1 MERQTVEY
9 WKGKKDYE
17 VPMIQRTEVGK
28 KRSWEDNR
36 IAFTSSQL
44 QFIVCG
50 LYTTLTVLVI
60 WLHYELYRYLFR
72 LTVSESISSAVVI
85 TFVLSWK
92 PLCAVISAVN
102 SVAMSTLEPSR

>member
-9 WKGKKDYE
+9 WKGKKDYA
-17 VPMIQRTEVGK
+17 VPMIERSKAVK

-44 QFIVCG
+44 QFIVYG

-60 WLHYELYRYLFR
+60 WLHY
-72 LTVSESISSAVVI
+72 
-85 TFVLSWK
+85 
-92 PLCAVISAVN
+92 
-102 SVAMSTLEPSR
+102 

>member
-17 VPMIQRTEVGK
+17 VPLIQRPEVGK

-36 IAFTSSQL
+36 IAFISSQL

-50 LYTTLTVLVI
+50 LYTALTVLVI
-60 WLHYELYRYLFR
+60 WLHYQLI
-72 LTVSESISSAVVI
+72 VISSD
-85 TFVLSWK
+85 
-92 PLCAVISAVN
+92 
-102 SVAMSTLEPSR
+102 